1 MRCAVI
7 LAAGGSGTRLGA
19 EVPKAFVPLAGKP
32 LIAWSAGAMRTV
44 RAMSQLIVAAPP
56 GFEAGVREFLGAC
69 EVASGG
75 TRRQDSVAE
84 ALKIVGADIDLV
96 AVHDAARPLVAAEDV
111 ERTLAAAEA
120 CGAAILARRVT
131 DTLKEVSGERIVGTA
146 DREALWRAETP
157 QIFARDVLQEAFARW
172 KGGLATDEAQMVTA
186 AGYEVRVVQAA
197 HWNPKVTYPA
207 DLELLE
213 RVIGRRR

>member
-131 DTLKEVSGERIVGTA
+131 DTLCLLYTSPRPR
-146 DREALWRAETP
+146 DRT
-157 QIFARDVLQEAFARW
+157 
-172 KGGLATDEAQMVTA
+172 
-186 AGYEVRVVQAA
+186 
-197 HWNPKVTYPA
+197 
-207 DLELLE
+207 
-213 RVIGRRR
+213 